1 MDFTDICKKGT
12 LMKKFILVLFLGIVG
27 KALGQI
33 DAKIY
38 YEKTENGYSVYGDNH
53 ELCEVS
59 IELNFTLVNLES
71 DIGAKKI
78 IVLPAQSQ
86 KIKVASLT
94 VINSKSMYKFSYT
107 TLMNWGNHYLDK
119 YDIDYVYQ
127 LPFQAGE
134 KYKIGQGYNG
144 NFSHQNQNA
153 LDFTMPVGTLITA
166 ARGGTVVAVT
176 QKHYKTCAQKSCAEF
191 NNYITIQHSDGTFAE
206 YTHIKQNG
214 ALVKKGDKVTM
225 GQPLAKSGNVGWS
238 NGPHLHFV
246 VYIQRLTQRETLK
259 TKFQTL
265 NGVIS
270 QLEEKVIYER

>member
-1 MDFTDICKKGT
+1 
-12 LMKKFILVLFLGIVG
+12 MKKYVLAIFIGIIGNVF
-27 KALGQI
+27 GQI
-33 DAKIY
+33 DAKVY
-38 YEKTENGYSVYGDNH
+38 YEKTENGYMVYGDNA

-59 IELNFTLVNLES
+59 IELNFTLVNLNS
-71 DIGAKKI
+71 DIGPKKI
-78 IVLPAQSQ
+78 IVLPPQSLKN
-86 KIKVASLT
+86 KIAALT
-94 VINSKSMYKFSYT
+94 VVNPKMMYKFSYT
-107 TLMNWGNHYLDK
+107 TLMNWGNHYLET
-119 YDIDYVYQ
+119 YDDTFVYQ

-144 NFSHQNQNA
+144 SFSHQNQNA

-176 QKHYKTCAQKSCAEF
+176 QKHFKTCAVKSCAEF